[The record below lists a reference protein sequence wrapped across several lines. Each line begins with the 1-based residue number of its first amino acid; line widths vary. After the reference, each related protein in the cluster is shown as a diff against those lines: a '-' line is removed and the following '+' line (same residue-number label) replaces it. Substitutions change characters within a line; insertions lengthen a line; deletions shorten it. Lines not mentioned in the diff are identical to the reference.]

1 MNATAATI
9 VRPPPIL
16 PFATRLSQE
25 GTCLNRIGIH
35 VVQINV
41 GKLCNQSCSHCHV
54 EAGPHRTEI
63 MTRKTA
69 ELVADFVRATEAQT
83 VDITGG
89 APELNPSFR
98 WLVKQ
103 LVNCGRHVMDRCNLT
118 VLSEPGQG
126 GVAEFLAD
134 LGVEIIAS
142 LPCYTQEN
150 VDWQRGQGVYHKSI
164 AALKQ
169 LNALGYGQAGSG
181 LVLNLVYNPL
191 GAFLPGS
198 QAELEVD
205 YKRKLDKAYGISF
218 NRLLTMTN
226 APLGRFGRTL
236 HESDEYATYC
246 ATLVTAFNPST
257 LDALMCRKM
266 VSIGWDGFVYDC
278 DFNQMLGLRLGNGRP
293 FRLGE
298 LDMAELAHRIEQADV
313 RTGDHCYGCTAGAGS
328 SCGGVLA

>member
-1 MNATAATI
+1 MNATTAT
-9 VRPPPIL
+9 VLRPPPIL
-16 PFATRLSQE
+16 PFAVRLSQE
-25 GTCLNRIGIH
+25 GTCLTRVGIH
-35 VVQINV
+35 MVQINV
-41 GKLCNQSCSHCHV
+41 GKLCNQSCGHCHV
-54 EAGPHRTEI
+54 EAGPRRMEI
-63 MTRKTA
+63 MTRKMA
-69 ELVADFVRATEAQT
+69 ELVVDFVQATEAQT
-83 VDITGG
+83 ADITGG

-103 LVNCGRHVMDRCNLT
+103 LACGGRHVMDRCNLT
-118 VLSEPGQG
+118 ILSEPGQEG
-126 GVAEFLAD
+126 LAEFLAD

-150 VDWQRGQGVYHKSI
+150 VDQQRGQGVYRKSI

-169 LNALGYGQAGSG
+169 LNALGYGRAGSG

-205 YKRKLDKAYGISF
+205 YRRELDTAHGISF
-218 NRLLTMTN
+218 NRLLTITN
-226 APLGRFGRTL
+226 APLGRFAHLL
-236 HESDEYATYC
+236 HKNGEYATYC
-246 ATLVTAFNPST
+246 ATLTTAFNPST

-278 DFNQMLGLRLGNGRP
+278 DFNQVLGLRLGNGRP

-298 LDMAELAHRIEQADV
+298 LDMAELARRIEQADV

-328 SCGGVLA
+328 SCDGALA